1 MEYSTIS
8 DCGLKRSMNEDYCHA
23 QTIEKNGAKTGFFIV
38 ADGMGGHNRGEIASK
53 TAVQEMKKYIEDHLK
68 ESNIDTGNIKLL
80 ISRAFYEANNKVYSL
95 AVSNK
100 EYIGMGTT
108 LIASVIAEKEIIIGN
123 VGDSRA
129 YIYSNGDLRQITTDN
144 SYVEELVSRGF
155 INREQAKNHPK
166 RNMITRAIGTDETVK
181 VDFYHE
187 EISCGDYMLLC
198 TDGLT
203 NMVSDFEIKSILE
216 KYSNTTD
223 CCKQLVK
230 RANEKGGT
238 DNITA
243 ICIALSENKKA

>member
-23 QTIEKNGAKTGFFIV
+23 QTIENNGAKTGFFIV

-95 AVSNK
+95 ALSNK

-203 NMVSDFEIKSILE
+203 NMVSDFEIKNILE
-216 KYSNTTD
+216 KSSNTTD
-223 CCKQLVK
+223 L
-230 RANEKGGT
+230 N
-238 DNITA
+238 
-243 ICIALSENKKA
+243 